1 MRAVYLNNDNS
12 LDLKP
17 LELHDLKKNEVQIK
31 ICAIGINPIDYQM
44 RENEEERKY
53 IFSPILGREL
63 SGIVV
68 KKGIGVKKLEVG
80 DEVYCACGSLGSNGA
95 YATHIQIPAAMVVK
109 KPTNLTFEQ
118 AAAIPSVGITAL
130 QAVTRVS
137 PKKTDSVLVFGASGG
152 VGLFI
157 IKLLLS
163 KVITNIYVTTGSQE
177 NREKL
182 IALGVQATH
191 IVLYKEV
198 EDIKEELIKLND
210 KHCFNCIF
218 DCVGGEYAFYSSELI
233 SVNGKYANITNFLSQ
248 SVLSNFFG
256 RSSTIYNISNYA
268 YSAHKDYRY
277 FYDSLSTIKTLLE
290 SNSISPPD
298 IKVIGTLA
306 PNIIELGHQILM
318 NNQTNGNKLI
328 VTT

>member
-1 MRAVYLNNDNS
+1 MRAIYLNNDNS

-17 LELHDLKKNEVQIK
+17 LELHNLRKKEVQIK

-53 IFSPILGREL
+53 LFSPILGREL

-68 KKGIGVKKLEVG
+68 KKGDEVKSLELG

-118 AAAIPSVGITAL
+118 AAAIPSIGITTL

-157 IKLLLS
+157 VKLLLS
-163 KVITNIYVTTGSQE
+163 KGISDIYVTTGSQD

-210 KHCFNCIF
+210 KPCFNCIF

-233 SVNGKYANITNFLSQ
+233 NINGRYANITNFLSQ

-256 RSSTIYNISNYA
+256 RSSTIYNISNYV
-268 YSAHKDYRY
+268 YSANKDYKY

-290 SNSISPPD
+290 SNIISPPD
-298 IKVIGTLA
+298 IRILGTLV